1 MSKQIST
8 YTRGTATAI
17 SLVSFGK
24 VDPGASSAAIQFDA
38 KNTGTET
45 FDLVMQTQ
53 RVSSSVLVEGVA
65 ATITHKRGVATIGT
79 YTLAWNS
86 MTSLSEL
93 TPSTITDFRV
103 NDILQVDVTWSPA
116 GGVAVSPSNL
126 PGLINFVE
134 V

>member
-17 SLVSFGK
+17 SLISFGK
-24 VDPGASSAAIQFDA
+24 VNPGASSATIQFDA

-45 FDLVMQTQ
+45 FDLTVQDQ
-53 RVSSSVLVEGVA
+53 RVSSSVLVEGVG
-65 ATITHKRGVATIGT
+65 ATITHKRGVATVAT

-126 PGLINFVE
+126 PGLMNFVE